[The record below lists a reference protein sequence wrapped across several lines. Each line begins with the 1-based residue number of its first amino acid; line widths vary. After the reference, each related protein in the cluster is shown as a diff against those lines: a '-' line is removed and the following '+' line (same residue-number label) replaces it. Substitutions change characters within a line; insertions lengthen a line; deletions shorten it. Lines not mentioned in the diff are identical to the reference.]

1 MRRLAI
7 TTITMAAVVLA
18 AEGLAAQAAP
28 PTTPPTVTGNPPA
41 AAGRPLRQSWTS
53 DRLPINVGDIVTIL
67 VDEFTLTEANR
78 DNSSSRDRDRNV
90 GVSVNGAGTR
100 TGGSLGSQNDIS
112 NSEQGGASRS
122 DRFSAE
128 ISVRVVELGP
138 NGLAR
143 LEGTKKMQIDEHE
156 QEVVVRGWVRTGDVR
171 AGNMVESWRLAD
183 AELLYTSNG
192 QIVKGGGIWDMLFKW
207 IIP

>member
-1 MRRLAI
+1 MRRLATALI
-7 TTITMAAVVLA
+7 LA
-18 AEGLAAQAAP
+18 AALSSEGLVAQAAP
-28 PTTPPTVTGNPPA
+28 PTTPPATTVTPPA
-41 AAGRPLRQSWTS
+41 TSGRPIRQSWTS
-53 DRLPINVGDIVTIL
+53 DRLPLNVGDIVTIM

-90 GVSVNGAGTR
+90 GVSVNAAGTR
-100 TGGSLGSQNDIS
+100 TGGSVSSQNDLA
-112 NSEQGGASRS
+112 NREQGGASRT

-128 ISVRVVELGP
+128 ISVRVVELAA

-143 LEGTKKMQIDEHE
+143 VEGTKKMQIDEHE
-156 QEVVVRGWVRTGDVR
+156 QEVVVRGWVRTHDVR